1 MRLDKLLANS
11 GFGSR
16 TEVKQLLKTG
26 AVTVNDVR
34 KKEAKFQVNENTDR
48 IEVHG
53 EPVHYEEFIYLM
65 LNKPPGVVSAT
76 EDNWDETVIDLLE
89 PQDRAK
95 KVFPVGRLDKDTEGL
110 LLITNDGV
118 LAHDLLSPKKH
129 VDKTYFAKIEGIVTN
144 EDIAI
149 FQEGVTISDNYTCK
163 PATLVI
169 LKAANGASE
178 IEITIQ
184 EGKFHQVK
192 RMFEAVDKK
201 VVYLKRLKMGPI
213 MLDETLELGEYR
225 ALKDEELDQLMNAER

>member
-149 FQEGVTISDNYTCK
+149 FKEGVTISDNYTCK

-169 LKAANGASE
+169 FKAENGASE

-201 VVYLKRLKMGPI
+201 VIYLKRLKMGPI
-213 MLDETLELGEYR
+213 ILDETLELGEYR
-225 ALKDEELDQLMNAER
+225 ALEEEELDQLMNAER

>member
-149 FQEGVTISDNYTCK
+149 FKEGVTISDNYTCK
-163 PATLVI
+163 SATLVI
-169 LKAANGASE
+169 FKAENGASE

-201 VVYLKRLKMGPI
+201 VIYLKRLKMGPI
-213 MLDETLELGEYR
+213 ILDETLELGEYR
-225 ALKDEELDQLMNAER
+225 ALEEEELDQLMNAER

>member
-149 FQEGVTISDNYTCK
+149 FQEGVTISGNYTCK
-163 PATLVI
+163 SATLVI
-169 LKAANGASE
+169 LKAENGASE

-225 ALKDEELDQLMNAER
+225 ALKDEELDQLMNAE

>member
-34 KKEAKFQVNENTDR
+34 KKEAKFQVNENTDC

-65 LNKPPGVVSAT
+65 LHKPPGVVSAT

-163 PATLVI
+163 PARLAI
-169 LKAANGASE
+169 LKAENGVSE

-201 VVYLKRLKMGPI
+201 VIYLKRLQMGPI
-213 MLDETLELGEYR
+213 TLDETLELGEYR
-225 ALKDEELDQLMNAER
+225 ALTSEELDKLMNIG

>member
-48 IEVHG
+48 IEVYG

-163 PATLVI
+163 SATLVI
-169 LKAANGASE
+169 LKAENGASE

-213 MLDETLELGEYR
+213 MLDEALELGEYR
-225 ALKDEELDQLMNAER
+225 ALEYEELDELMNAER